1 MRVNLNVCFWV
12 KLGYS
17 AYPELCI
24 KESTLNRSIRQSWIR
39 SERDIPS
46 DPLVT
51 NEVTEETKKNNSNT
65 RETDLTQGSGKT
77 GIRKQISFFSSPL
90 LSSFLLYSSYLVG
103 NDSSLWFWCAFPWCL
118 VILRIIHVLSDH
130 LFVHLLWGNVYLDLL
145 LLYYLGYLSFYYW
158 IIKVLCVFWI
168 QASD

>member
-1 MRVNLNVCFWV
+1 MQVRVNRTFDRHLTSHFCCLSTWENKGSTQTQGSPLVYKEWREQPIKIRRDVDANSIQQTSLENTAFI
-12 KLGYS
+12 S
-17 AYPELCI
+17 YPELCI

-46 DPLVT
+46 DSLVT

-90 LSSFLLYSSYLVG
+90 LSSFLLYYTLHLVH
-103 NDSSLWFWCAFPWCL
+103 F
-118 VILRIIHVLSDH
+118 
-130 LFVHLLWGNVYLDLL
+130 
-145 LLYYLGYLSFYYW
+145 
-158 IIKVLCVFWI
+158 
-168 QASD
+168 